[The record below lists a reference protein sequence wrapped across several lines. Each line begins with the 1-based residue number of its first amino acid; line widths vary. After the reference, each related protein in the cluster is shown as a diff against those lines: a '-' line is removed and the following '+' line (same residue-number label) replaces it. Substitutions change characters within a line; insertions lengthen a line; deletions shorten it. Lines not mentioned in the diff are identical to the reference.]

1 MADPARS
8 LTRRIDFVTCP
19 SQIEPELSLPGYDAS
34 GERRGSFDMSNISS
48 PDPSCTGYESTNE
61 SRPSTPAPKRRKSS
75 KQGWSALDDKL
86 LSKAVELSLRGAP
99 IPKTGVQV
107 QTPKWSKIAIQ
118 FPGRAAKQ
126 CRERW
131 HNHLRPDITKKK
143 WTDEEEDIIRKTHAQ
158 HGNRWSMM
166 SKLLPGRTD
175 NAIKNHWN
183 STMRRKKETEE
194 LCHRATHIVS
204 DQCIENTN
212 VLASGLRSV
221 AKFSESPENTNVL
234 ASGLHSVAK
243 FSESPGN
250 AREQSISP
258 LSYSDSSDIPNEE
271 EDPTEEDDLMSRTGH
286 LQRDS
291 VDLLNFLQDN
301 DLAMDHTTSFM
312 NTLEEA
318 PGLGDLGSD
327 TSLAGF
333 PLMTPRITPSVPG
346 ALPPLTP
353 LISPFKQKSC
363 QTPLKLG
370 TNLVND
376 FWNHVAL
383 AQAMQLGQC
392 ADPMQAAHVI
402 AQKSPM
408 QAAQAVAFQQALLLP
423 MNSEGTAEYFS
434 HVQKN
439 INTGS
444 RRTGLKRKLAL
455 GDMADDEGLQFD

>member
-1 MADPARS
+1 M
-8 LTRRIDFVTCP
+8 F
-19 SQIEPELSLPGYDAS
+19 
-34 GERRGSFDMSNISS
+34 
-48 PDPSCTGYESTNE
+48 
-61 SRPSTPAPKRRKSS
+61 K
-75 KQGWSALDDKL
+75 
-86 LSKAVELSLRGAP
+86 
-99 IPKTGVQV
+99 
-107 QTPKWSKIAIQ
+107 
-118 FPGRAAKQ
+118 
-126 CRERW
+126 
-131 HNHLRPDITKKK
+131 
-143 WTDEEEDIIRKTHAQ
+143 EEDIIRKTHAQ

-166 SKLLPGRTD
+166 SKLLPGRRAASPASCPAEFYFIAIFRTD

-312 NTLEEA
+312 NTLEVFM
-318 PGLGDLGSD
+318 P
-327 TSLAGF
+327 
-333 PLMTPRITPSVPG
+333 
-346 ALPPLTP
+346 
-353 LISPFKQKSC
+353 
-363 QTPLKLG
+363 
-370 TNLVND
+370 
-376 FWNHVAL
+376 
-383 AQAMQLGQC
+383 
-392 ADPMQAAHVI
+392 
-402 AQKSPM
+402 
-408 QAAQAVAFQQALLLP
+408 
-423 MNSEGTAEYFS
+423 
-434 HVQKN
+434 
-439 INTGS
+439 
-444 RRTGLKRKLAL
+444 
-455 GDMADDEGLQFD
+455 